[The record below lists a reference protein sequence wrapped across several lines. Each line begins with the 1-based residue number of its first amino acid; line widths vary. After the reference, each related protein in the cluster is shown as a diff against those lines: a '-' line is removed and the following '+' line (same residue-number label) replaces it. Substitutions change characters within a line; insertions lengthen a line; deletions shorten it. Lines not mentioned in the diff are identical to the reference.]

1 VSVLPDFGENM
12 PKMLASGLFRAQMF
26 VACVAFVYCAAAIV
40 LVRRLLRG
48 GRVGTILAGRPQPR
62 VTPGPPAVWF
72 ERVVL
77 ALAAAGILCMA
88 HGFFIE
94 PYWLEINRLKIAT
107 PKLRA
112 GSVPIRLVHITD
124 FHSDPSPRLES
135 RLPGVIAREKPDLV
149 VFTGDTVNSAEAL
162 PVFRR
167 CLRQIAAIA
176 PTFAI
181 KGNWDA
187 AYWGKLDL
195 FGDTGVTALGGQA
208 VPLRLHGSD
217 LWIVGASPV
226 GHPSVQRALRAVPPG
241 TLTVLLCHSPDE
253 IEEVA
258 DRSVDLYLAG
268 HTHGG
273 QVALPLFG
281 PLVTLSRFGNR
292 YARGLYKVGGTWLY
306 VNRGIGMEGGVP
318 RVRFWARPEIAVIDL
333 IPP

>member
-1 VSVLPDFGENM
+1 
-12 PKMLASGLFRAQMF
+12 MLASGLFRAQMF
-26 VACVAFVYCAAAIV
+26 VGCVAFVCCAAAI
-40 LVRRLLRG
+40 LLARRLLRG
-48 GRVGTILAGRPQPR
+48 GRVSTIRAGGPQPR

-72 ERVVL
+72 ERIVL
-77 ALAAAGILCMA
+77 ALAAGGILCMA
-88 HGFFIE
+88 YGFFIE
-94 PYWLEINRLKIAT
+94 PYWLEINRLRIAT

-112 GSVPIRLVHITD
+112 GSAPIRLVHITD
-124 FHSDPSPRLES
+124 FHSDPAPRLES
-135 RLPGVIAREKPDLV
+135 RLPGVIAQEKPDLV

-162 PVFRR
+162 PIFRR

-181 KGNWDA
+181 RGNWDT
-187 AYWGKLDL
+187 AYWSKLDL
-195 FGDTGVTALGGQA
+195 FGDTGVTELEGRA
-208 VPLRLHGSD
+208 VPLRLQGSD

-226 GHPSVQRALRAVPPG
+226 GHPSLQRALRAVPPG

-258 DRSVDLYLAG
+258 GRGVDLYLAG

-292 YARGLYKVGGTWLY
+292 YARGLYKVGRTWLY

-318 RVRFWARPEIAVIDL
+318 RVRFWARPEIVVIDL
-333 IPP
+333 VSP